1 MATRKKVLD
10 DSPTLQEQLDKERR
24 LVSFDSYDLSVRQL
38 LDMFESGEIEVPP
51 EYQRQFIW
59 NEARESQLVESVLL
73 GIPIPS
79 LFMATNADS
88 TWEIVDGVQRLG
100 TLAHFLGTPT
110 LLEKVKRAAPLK
122 IEELEKLSALNSHGF
137 EALPKSVQFMFATR
151 PMRVTVLNDKS
162 DLSVRFDLFERLNT
176 GGISLTNQ
184 EIRNCVFRGP
194 FNDDIKRLALDK
206 NFLAVIR
213 LKPSDAKNG
222 TAEEFVLRFF
232 AFLERYKEFE
242 HSVKEFLNEYMKSK
256 APRQVPKALQ
266 TVFSKTFALLST
278 VLETGVVR
286 GNRGVTPV
294 NLYEGIAVGA
304 ALAILSGKQVHRRR
318 LTALLD
324 DEKLRVFT
332 TGATNTKKSC
342 YWSHRVCSRC
352 VAEIVNVCDIAGRC
366 SWEACRSSTA
376 A

>member
-1 MATRKKVLD
+1 MAIKTPEHVA
-10 DSPTLQEQLDKERR
+10 PTLQEQLDKERR

-59 NEARESQLVESVLL
+59 DEARESQLVESVLL
-73 GIPIPS
+73 GIPVPS
-79 LFMATNADS
+79 LFMATNSDS

-110 LLEKVKRAAPLK
+110 LLKKVKRAAPLR
-122 IEELEKLSALNSHGF
+122 IEALEKLSALNEKGHES
-137 EALPKSVQFMFATR
+137 LPKSVQLMFATR

-194 FNDDIKRLALDK
+194 FNDDVKRLALDK

-213 LKPSDAKNG
+213 LKPSEAKNG
-222 TAEEFVLRFF
+222 TAEEFALRFF
-232 AFLERYKEFE
+232 AFLDGYKDFD
-242 HSVKEFLNEYMKSK
+242 HSVKEFLNDYMKAAAASK
-256 APRQVPKALQ
+256 VSSAHETIFK
-266 TVFSKTFALLST
+266 KTFSILKAALP
-278 VLETGVVR
+278 TGIVR

-294 NLYEGIAVGA
+294 NLYEGIAVGT
-304 ALAILSGKQVHRRR
+304 ALAIRTGKTVHKGK
-318 LTALLD
+318 LPSLLD
-324 DEKLRVFT
+324 DEKLRPFT
-332 TGATNTKKSC
+332 TGATNSKKAVRGRIEYVRDALTK
-342 YWSHRVCSRC
+342 
-352 VAEIVNVCDIAGRC
+352 
-366 SWEACRSSTA
+366 
-376 A
+376 